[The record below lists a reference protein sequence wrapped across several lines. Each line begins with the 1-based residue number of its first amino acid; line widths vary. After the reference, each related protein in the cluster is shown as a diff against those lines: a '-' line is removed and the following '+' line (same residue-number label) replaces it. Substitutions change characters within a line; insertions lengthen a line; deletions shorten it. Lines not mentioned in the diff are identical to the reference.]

1 MPSACLFC
9 RPEGVPPEIQV
20 TMSETAAFLLIALI
34 AALHV
39 FSLYSAGHALLHK
52 RDSRA
57 ALGWVA
63 VILIVPPLGPFLYWL
78 FGIDRTNSRAVK
90 LMNRAARNI
99 ADGDVD
105 LHGRSLEERPA
116 GFVRPEELP
125 PALQRLEL
133 PGYRLTGRY
142 PAGGNDIRILHNGEE
157 AYPVMLKAIAEARD
171 RVYLSSFIFG
181 CDEVGLRFAEA
192 LTDAAERGCD
202 VRLLMDGVG
211 SFNPLAQWH
220 KRLGPRVH
228 MACFLPPSLVPPQFS
243 INLRTHRKVLVCD
256 EDTAFTGGM
265 NISQHHLVT
274 LPRRDRVQDIHFLCR
289 GPIAQ
294 QLALTFLMDWSF
306 VTGETSTPASK
317 PVSRWGRT
325 PCRLLVDGP
334 GSPDEIIHDLI
345 CAVISSARHSVRIMS
360 PYFLPPHRLE
370 SALTSAVLRGVDV
383 NVILPGE
390 NNHRLVDWAMRH
402 QNSLLEESG
411 VHLFYQPPPFAHT
424 KLLLVDGDYTL
435 LGSANLDPRSL
446 NLNFELV
453 MEVFDAGVTA
463 DLIAFFDAVKN
474 RSVPVSTDV
483 PALPLRLRN
492 AAAWIASPYL

>member
-1 MPSACLFC
+1 
-9 RPEGVPPEIQV
+9 
-20 TMSETAAFLLIALI
+20 MSETVTGLLIAI
-34 AALHV
+34 FVAVHA
-39 FSLYSAGHALLHK
+39 FSFYSAGHALLHK

-90 LMNRAARNI
+90 LLNRAAHRI
-99 ADGDVD
+99 VDGDID
-105 LHGRSLEERPA
+105 LHGRILEEVST

-125 PALQRLEL
+125 LSQRRLGL
-133 PGYRLTGRY
+133 PGDRLTGRY
-142 PAGGNDIRILHNGEE
+142 PAGGNHLEILHNGET
-157 AYPVMLKAIAEARD
+157 AYPMMLQAIAEARE

-181 CDEVGLRFAEA
+181 YDEVGLRFAAA
-192 LTDAAERGCD
+192 LKEAAERGCD

-211 SFNPLAQWH
+211 SFNPLAQW
-220 KRLGPRVH
+220 KKKLGPRVRL
-228 MACFLPPSLVPPQFS
+228 AYFLPPSLIPPQFS
-243 INLRTHRKVLVCD
+243 INLRTHRKVLICD
-256 EDTAFTGGM
+256 GDTAFTGGM
-265 NISQHHLVT
+265 NISQHHLVN
-274 LPRRDRVQDIHFLCR
+274 LPRKNRVQDIHFLCR
-289 GPIAQ
+289 GPIAE
-294 QLALTFLMDWSF
+294 QLTLTFLMDWTF
-306 VTGETSTPASK
+306 VTGEAAPSISLTAPK
-317 PVSRWGRT
+317 RGDT

-345 CAVISSARHSVRIMS
+345 CAMISSARHSVRIMS

-370 SALTSAVLRGVDV
+370 SALISAVLRGVDV

-411 VHLFYQPPPFAHT
+411 IHLFYQPPPFAHT
-424 KLLLVDGDYTL
+424 KLLLVDEEYTL

-453 MEVFDAGVTA
+453 MEVFDAGITA
-463 DLIAFFDAVKN
+463 DLITFFDDVK
-474 RSVPVSTDV
+474 RCSVPVPTAV
-483 PALPLRLRN
+483 PSLPVRLRN
-492 AAAWIASPYL
+492 ALAWIASPYL